1 MRSRRV
7 LSFGASLLMV
17 LFVGGGV
24 VGTGASAAD
33 CPFQVR
39 PFEFDPGHT
48 GTVTSAWV
56 RHLGEPGNC
65 GDTGDNRFGLLLSKN
80 TATTTNASAGAEITG
95 VNGIHL
101 TEVGWDIRKPT
112 PPGTPNG
119 SHCGAGAPRFNV
131 TTSDGVTHF
140 IGCASPPP
148 TTTQVGTPEAGWERL
163 RYDPATAFPPIAPTQ
178 TVKSISIIFDE
189 GNDATPELF
198 GLAVLDN
205 IDING
210 VLIGGGP
217 RGNRDNDDRDED

>member
-17 LFVGGGV
+17 LFLGGGV
-24 VGTGASAAD
+24 VGTGAAAAD

-39 PFEFDPGHT
+39 PFVFDPDHT
-48 GTVTSAWV
+48 GTVASQWV
-56 RHLGEPGNC
+56 RHLGGPGNC
-65 GDTGDNRFGLLLSKN
+65 GDNTNNRFGLLLSKN
-80 TATTTNASAGAEITG
+80 TATTTNASAGAEIDG
-95 VNGIHL
+95 VSGIHL
-101 TEVGWDIRKPT
+101 TEVGWDIHKPT

-140 IGCASPPP
+140 IGCDSPPP
-148 TTTQVGTPEAGWERL
+148 TTVTAATPEAGWERL
-163 RYDPATAFPPIAPTQ
+163 RYDPTMAFPPIAANE

-198 GLAVLDN
+198 GMAVLDN

-210 VLIGGGP
+210 VLIGGP
-217 RGNRDNDDRDED
+217 SGNRDNDDRDED